1 MDFLIIALLIGI
13 IFYLVIRDRNGNK
26 EDSRELIT
34 SMEKINS
41 MQETVESIKDLNV
54 TFQDPMTQI
63 RRFLSGGSFAG
74 KLGEWNLQAIVKEII
89 PEGKF
94 KMQDQINPKTADLV
108 DCSVQT
114 ADGMKIPIDSKFFS
128 QQYDDYQDSRTKSD
142 RERAL
147 NKLKNSLLN
156 ESEEIQRKYI
166 LDGITYKLAILY
178 LPSEKLI
185 SLVDLIEGI
194 RPKLLTDHQVFVL
207 GPSSLAAF
215 LETVRMGHETYT
227 FNEKAEKVSQVLN
240 EIKDEF
246 SNWSGTINE
255 LEKAAEQTV
264 SKVAKYKTRENALS
278 RKIRKIDDISE
289 DNP

>member
-1 MDFLIIALLIGI
+1 MDYLILALLIGI
-13 IFYLVIRDRNGNK
+13 VSYLILRDRSSNNK
-26 EDSRELIT
+26 DSKELIT

-41 MQETVESIKDLNV
+41 MQETVESIKELNV

-94 KMQDQINPKTADLV
+94 KMQDPINPKSSDLV

-114 ADGMKIPIDSKFFS
+114 ADGKKIPIDSKFFS
-128 QQYDDYQDSRTKSD
+128 QQYDDYQDSKTKAD
-142 RERAL
+142 RDRAL
-147 NKLKNSLLN
+147 NRLKNSLLN
-156 ESEEIQRKYI
+156 EAADIQSKYI
-166 LDGITYKLAILY
+166 LDGITYKMAILY

-185 SLVDLIEGI
+185 SLVDLIDGI
-194 RPKLLTDHQVFVL
+194 RPKLFSDHQVFVL

-215 LETVRMGHETYT
+215 LETVRMGHETFT
-227 FNEKAEKVSQVLN
+227 LNEKAEKVSQILN

-264 SKVAKYKTRENALS
+264 TKVAKYKTRENALG
-278 RKIRKIDDISE
+278 RKISKIEDISE
-289 DNP
+289 D

>member
-1 MDFLIIALLIGI
+1 MDYLILTLLIGI
-13 IFYLVIRDRNGNK
+13 IFYLILRDRSTKNK
-26 EDSRELIT
+26 DSNELIT

-41 MQETVESIKDLNV
+41 MQETVESIKELNV

-94 KMQDQINPKTADLV
+94 KMQDSINPNSSDLV

-114 ADGMKIPIDSKFFS
+114 ADGKKIPIDSKFFS
-128 QQYDDYQDSRTKSD
+128 QQYDDYQDSKTKAD
-142 RERAL
+142 RDRVL
-147 NKLKNSLLN
+147 NRLKNSLV
-156 ESEEIQRKYI
+156 SEAADIQSKYI
-166 LDGITYKLAILY
+166 LDGITYKMAILY

-227 FNEKAEKVSQVLN
+227 LNEKAEKVSQILN
-240 EIKDEF
+240 EIKSEF
-246 SNWSGTINE
+246 GNWSGAINE

-264 SKVAKYKTRENALS
+264 SKVANYKTRENALG
-278 RKIRKIDDISE
+278 RKISKIDDIRE
-289 DNP
+289 D

>member
-1 MDFLIIALLIGI
+1 MDYLILTLLIGI
-13 IFYLVIRDRNGNK
+13 IFYLILKDRSTKNK
-26 EDSRELIT
+26 DSKELIT

-41 MQETVESIKDLNV
+41 MQETLENIKELNI

-94 KMQDQINPKTADLV
+94 KMQDQINPKSSDLV

-114 ADGMKIPIDSKFFS
+114 ADGKKISIDSKFFS
-128 QQYDDYQDSRTKSD
+128 QQYDDYQDSKTKLD
-142 RERAL
+142 RDKVL
-147 NKLKNSLLN
+147 NRLKNSLV
-156 ESEEIQRKYI
+156 SEAADIQSKYI
-166 LDGITYKLAILY
+166 LDGITYKMAILY

-227 FNEKAEKVSQVLN
+227 LNEKAEKVSQILN
-240 EIKDEF
+240 EIKSEF
-246 SNWSGTINE
+246 GNWSGAINE

-264 SKVAKYKTRENALS
+264 SKVANYKTRENALG
-278 RKIRKIDDISE
+278 RKISKIEDIRE
-289 DNP
+289 D

>member
-1 MDFLIIALLIGI
+1 MDYLILTLLIGI
-13 IFYLVIRDRNGNK
+13 IFYLILRDRSTNNK
-26 EDSRELIT
+26 DSNELIT

-41 MQETVESIKDLNV
+41 MQETVESIKELNV

-94 KMQDQINPKTADLV
+94 KMQDPINPKSSDLV

-114 ADGMKIPIDSKFFS
+114 ADGKKIPIDSKFFS
-128 QQYDDYQDSRTKSD
+128 QQYDDYQDSKTKAD
-142 RERAL
+142 RDRAL
-147 NKLKNSLLN
+147 NRLKNSLLN
-156 ESEEIQRKYI
+156 EAADIQSKYI
-166 LDGITYKLAILY
+166 LDGITYKIAILY

-194 RPKLLTDHQVFVL
+194 RPKLLSDHQVFVL

-215 LETVRMGHETYT
+215 LETVRMGHETFT
-227 FNEKAEKVSQVLN
+227 LNEKAEKVSQILN

-264 SKVAKYKTRENALS
+264 TKVAKYKTRENALG
-278 RKIRKIDDISE
+278 RKISKIEDISE
-289 DNP
+289 D